1 MTIDK
6 RTYIKLKKIIMTITF
21 CICIVL
27 ASGLFCLLIMN
38 LNHTEVNVRRYD
50 VYKEKFVDFEIQE
63 INDLENGKT
72 YIIYDGQNGCSLLE
86 VMDSDGN
93 LIPMTNGILS
103 EG

>member
-38 LNHTEVNVRRYD
+38 LNHTEVNFRRYD
-50 VYKEKFVDFEIQE
+50 VYVEKHTDFQIQE
-63 INDLENGKT
+63 ISDMDTGRT
-72 YIIYDGQNGCSLLE
+72 YIVYDGANGCSLLE
-86 VMDSDGN
+86 VWDSEGN
-93 LIPMTNGILS
+93 NIPMVNGVLS
-103 EG
+103 K

>member
-6 RTYIKLKKIIMTITF
+6 RTYIKMKKIILTITI

-38 LNHTEVNVRRYD
+38 LNHTEVNIRRYD

-63 INDLENGKT
+63 INDLDTGRT
-72 YIIYDGQNGCSLLE
+72 YIVYDGQNGCSLLE
-86 VMDSDGN
+86 VMDENGK
-93 LIPMTNGILS
+93 LIPMTNGVLS
-103 EG
+103 E